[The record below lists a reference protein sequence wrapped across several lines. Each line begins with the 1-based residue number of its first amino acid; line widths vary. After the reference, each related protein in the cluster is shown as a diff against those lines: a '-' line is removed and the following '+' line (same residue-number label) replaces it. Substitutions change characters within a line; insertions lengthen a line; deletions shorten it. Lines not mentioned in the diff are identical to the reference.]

1 MTIKPLKQYNES
13 DVINIFAYD
22 GASASKGL
30 LVKVNGN
37 GWVSTDEPVDMHGPA
52 GASFANTISARYGTK
67 ARVTASASG
76 EQPIGVLLMDVK
88 ETDENGEK
96 LVFKPGKA
104 AEMGVVVS
112 GQTVPVLSRGVIL
125 YSGATLA
132 AESVTAGAAL
142 YGADNGE
149 ITSVAGG
156 SKIAIGQ
163 ALGAKDSN
171 NYVLIKL
178 EL

>member
-13 DVINIFAYD
+13 DVLNIFAYD

-37 GWVSTDEPVDMHGPA
+37 GWVSTDEPVDMNGPA
-52 GASFANTISARYGTK
+52 GASYANTVSARFGTK
-67 ARVTASASG
+67 ARITAAASG
-76 EQPIGVLLMDVK
+76 DQALGILLMDVK

-96 LVFKPGKA
+96 LLYKPGKA

-132 AESVTAGAAL
+132 AESPTAGAVL

-149 ITSVAGG
+149 ITSVSGG
-156 SKIAIGQ
+156 TKVAIGQ
-163 ALGAKDSN
+163 ALGVKDSN